1 MSIKRGY
8 TFLEHTADEYILAYG
23 ETLEAAFENA
33 ALAMFD
39 VMTDLKTIEP
49 KEADSIEIT
58 AEDEKHL
65 LYLWLE
71 TLLLNFDIDRKVYS
85 QFKIHEL
92 KRRDACFSL
101 TATIWGEIYNQNKH
115 PSRTEIKSI
124 TYHRMEII
132 KEQRKTSIKFI
143 LDI

>member
-1 MSIKRGY
+1 MFPKKGY
-8 TFLEHTADEYILAYG
+8 QFLEHTADEYILAYG
-23 ETLEAAFENA
+23 ENLEAAFENA

-58 AEDEKHL
+58 AEDEPHL
-65 LYLWLE
+65 LYTWLE
-71 TLLLNFDIDRKVYS
+71 TLLLKFEIERKLYS
-85 QFKIHEL
+85 QFKIHAI
-92 KRRDACFSL
+92 KRIDENFSL
-101 TATIWGEIYNQNKH
+101 TATIWGETHNKTKH

-132 KEQRKTSIKFI
+132 KEQRKTAIKFI

>member
-1 MSIKRGY
+1 MSHKKGY
-8 TFLEHTADEYILAYG
+8 TFLEHTADEYVLAYG
-23 ETLEAAFENA
+23 ETLEVAFENA

-39 VMTDLKTIEP
+39 VMTDLKKIEP
-49 KEADSIEIT
+49 KQVDSIEIT
-58 AEDEKHL
+58 AEDEPRL

-71 TLLLNFDIDRKVYS
+71 TLLLKFEIERKLYS
-85 QFKIHEL
+85 QFKIHEI
-92 KRRDACFSL
+92 RRIGEAFSL
-101 TATIWGEIYNQNKH
+101 TATIWGETHNKSKH

-132 KEQRKTSIKFI
+132 KDQRKTSIKFI